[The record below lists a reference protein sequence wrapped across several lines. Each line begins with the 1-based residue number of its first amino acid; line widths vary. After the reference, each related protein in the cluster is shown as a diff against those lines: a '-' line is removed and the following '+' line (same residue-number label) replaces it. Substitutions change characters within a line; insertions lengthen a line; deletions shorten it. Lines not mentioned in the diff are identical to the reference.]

1 MVHHLF
7 ICHHRRSNK
16 LLLFLLFFPSAA
28 FEPSASSLPA
38 IACAFSCFF
47 EKKKKEIRTFLI
59 VLQGVQTSL
68 VKISNLRELRILKK
82 IRHIEVDNCT
92 AYQTLTSFFIQNLL
106 GHVVDYLS

>member
-47 EKKKKEIRTFLI
+47 EKKKEIMTFLI

-92 AYQTLTSFFIQNLL
+92 AYQTLTSFFIQNLV